1 MSIEHDEV
9 RYSLTYKHGKVKTI
23 IILFIAQ
30 LHNIIAHKPQCYNIL
45 ELFITLIATSPF
57 RA

>member
-1 MSIEHDEV
+1 MSIEHDPA
-9 RYSLTYKHGKVKTI
+9 RYNLTYKHGKVKTI

-30 LHNIIAHKPQCYNIL
+30 LHNIIAHKPRRYNIL
-45 ELFITLIATSPF
+45 ELFIALIATWPF